1 MRRSRETGSR
11 ADPSSWSLPPDLAER
26 WRGLER
32 ERRRD
37 GWAVSGVRERLSGVP
52 AWGVGGVGPWLLGD
66 EVGVRC
72 GPWGSAARVKE
83 FGSFVGLG

>member
-1 MRRSRETGSR
+1 MGRIG
-11 ADPSSWSLPPDLAER
+11 
-26 WRGLER
+26 

-37 GWAVSGVRERLSGVP
+37 GWAVSGVRERLRP
-52 AWGVGGVGPWLLGD
+52 ERRAGVGRGGCWPLAAGLGD

-83 FGSFVGLG
+83 FGRFVGLG